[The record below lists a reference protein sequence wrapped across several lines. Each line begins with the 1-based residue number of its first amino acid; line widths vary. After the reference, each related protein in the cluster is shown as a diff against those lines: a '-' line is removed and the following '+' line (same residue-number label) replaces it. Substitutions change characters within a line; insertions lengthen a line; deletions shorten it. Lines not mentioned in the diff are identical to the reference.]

1 MANRLIRV
9 RHMSMPEGLDAFTW
23 RISEDHVVLYANTLI
38 GHFAKVKASRMALR
52 AANVRRRYLV
62 MLWPIMLWAALRHSY
77 KAHSSAANT
86 VGVGAGVLGVIVA
99 VALLL
104 LSGTSKTP
112 THAGTPPI
120 AAGRPSPTPT
130 PTHSAKRRHKTPA
143 PSKLTPVNAP
153 ATPTPKPSPAVAVIP
168 APVPSP
174 KPSPKPSLSSP
185 PPILPPTPKAS
196 CHTLVNSHGS
206 KQVACNGKARGIERR
221 HGLTPPLWSHG
232 RKHHHKHHG

>member
-1 MANRLIRV
+1 MTNRLIRV

-38 GHFAKVKASRMALR
+38 GHFARVKASRMALR

-86 VGVGAGVLGVIVA
+86 VGVGAGVLGIIVA

-120 AAGRPSPTPT
+120 AAGNPSPNPNPT
-130 PTHSAKRRHKTPA
+130 PTHSTKRRHKTPA

-153 ATPTPKPSPAVAVIP
+153 ATPMPKPSPVAAGIP

-174 KPSPKPSLSSP
+174 KPSPKPTPPSP
-185 PPILPPTPKAS
+185 PPILPPTSKAS

-206 KQVACNGKARGIERR
+206 KQVACNGKARGIVRR
-221 HGLTPPLWSHG
+221 HGLTPPPWSHG
-232 RKHHHKHHG
+232 RKHHHKH

>member
-38 GHFAKVKASRMALR
+38 GHFARVKASRMALH

-62 MLWPIMLWAALRHSY
+62 MLWPIMLWAALRHGY
-77 KAHSSAANT
+77 KAHSSAVNT

-104 LSGTSKTP
+104 LSGTSKAP
-112 THAGTPPI
+112 THAGPSPI
-120 AAGRPSPTPT
+120 AAGNPS
-130 PTHSAKRRHKTPA
+130 
-143 PSKLTPVNAP
+143 
-153 ATPTPKPSPAVAVIP
+153 PSPA
-168 APVPSP
+168 
-174 KPSPKPSLSSP
+174 
-185 PPILPPTPKAS
+185 PKAS

-206 KQVACNGKARGIERR
+206 KQVACNGKARGIVRR
-221 HGLTPPLWSHG
+221 HGLTPPPWSHG

>member
-9 RHMSMPEGLDAFTW
+9 KHMSMPEGLDAFTW

-38 GHFAKVKASRMALR
+38 GHFARVKASRMALR

-120 AAGRPSPTPT
+120 AAGNPS
-130 PTHSAKRRHKTPA
+130 
-143 PSKLTPVNAP
+143 
-153 ATPTPKPSPAVAVIP
+153 PKPSPVVAIIP

-174 KPSPKPSLSSP
+174 KPSPKPAPSSP
-185 PPILPPTPKAS
+185 PPIPPPTPKAS

-206 KQVACNGKARGIERR
+206 
-221 HGLTPPLWSHG
+221 
-232 RKHHHKHHG
+232 

>member
-9 RHMSMPEGLDAFTW
+9 RHMSMPEGLDAFTF

-38 GHFAKVKASRMALR
+38 GHFARVKASRMALH

-104 LSGTSKTP
+104 LCGTSETP

-120 AAGRPSPTPT
+120 AAGNPSPSPTPT
-130 PTHSAKRRHKTPA
+130 HSTKRRHKTPA
-143 PSKLTPVNAP
+143 PSKLTPANAP
-153 ATPTPKPSPAVAVIP
+153 GTPTPTPSLVVAVTP
-168 APVPSP
+168 KPVPNP
-174 KPSPKPSLSSP
+174 KPSPKPIP
-185 PPILPPTPKAS
+185 PPTPKAS

-206 KQVACNGKARGIERR
+206 KQVACNGKARGIVRR
-221 HGLTPPLWSHG
+221 HGLTPPPWSHG
-232 RKHHHKHHG
+232 RKASP

>member
-38 GHFAKVKASRMALR
+38 GHFARVKASRMALR

-62 MLWPIMLWAALRHSY
+62 MLWPIMLWAALRHGY

-120 AAGRPSPTPT
+120 AAGNPSPSPG
-130 PTHSAKRRHKTPA
+130 PAHSAKRRHKTPA

-153 ATPTPKPSPAVAVIP
+153 ATPAPKPSPVVAVIP
-168 APVPSP
+168 ASVLSP
-174 KPSPKPSLSSP
+174 KPSPKPTPPSP
-185 PPILPPTPKAS
+185 PPIPPPTPKAS

-206 KQVACNGKARGIERR
+206 KQVACNGKAHGIVRR
-221 HGLTPPLWSHG
+221 HGLTPPPWSHG
-232 RKHHHKHHG
+232 RKHHHQHHG

>member
-38 GHFAKVKASRMALR
+38 SHFARVKASRMALH

-120 AAGRPSPTPT
+120 AAGNPSPSPA
-130 PTHSAKRRHKTPA
+130 PTHSTQRRHKTPA
-143 PSKLTPVNAP
+143 PSKLTPVNAG
-153 ATPTPKPSPAVAVIP
+153 ATPTTKPSPVVAVMP
-168 APVPSP
+168 APVPNP
-174 KPSPKPSLSSP
+174 KPSPKPTPPSP
-185 PPILPPTPKAS
+185 PPIPPPTPKAS

-206 KQVACNGKARGIERR
+206 KQVACNGKARGIVRR
-221 HGLTPPLWSHG
+221 HGLTPPPWSHG

>member
-1 MANRLIRV
+1 
-9 RHMSMPEGLDAFTW
+9 MSMPEGLDAFTW

-38 GHFAKVKASRMALR
+38 GHFARVKASRMALR

-86 VGVGAGVLGVIVA
+86 VGVGTGVLGVIVV

-120 AAGRPSPTPT
+120 AAGNPSPSPK
-130 PTHSAKRRHKTPA
+130 PMHSAKRRHKTPA
-143 PSKLTPVNAP
+143 PSKLTPINAP
-153 ATPTPKPSPAVAVIP
+153 ATPTLKPSPVVAVIP

-174 KPSPKPSLSSP
+174 KPSPKPTPPSP
-185 PPILPPTPKAS
+185 PPILPPTPKVS

-206 KQVACNGKARGIERR
+206 KQVACNGKARGIVRR
-221 HGLTPPLWSHG
+221 HGLTPPLWAHG
-232 RKHHHKHHG
+232 RKHHHKH

>member
-38 GHFAKVKASRMALR
+38 GHFARVKASRMALR

-120 AAGRPSPTPT
+120 AVGNPSPSTAPA
-130 PTHSAKRRHKTPA
+130 HSAKRRHKTPA
-143 PSKLTPVNAP
+143 PSKLTPVNAG
-153 ATPTPKPSPAVAVIP
+153 ATPTTKPSPVVAVMP

-174 KPSPKPSLSSP
+174 KPSPKPTPPSP
-185 PPILPPTPKAS
+185 PPIPPPTPKAS

-206 KQVACNGKARGIERR
+206 KQVACNGKARGIVRR
-221 HGLTPPLWSHG
+221 HGLTPPPWSHG

>member
-1 MANRLIRV
+1 MTNRLIRV

-38 GHFAKVKASRMALR
+38 GHFARVKASRMALR

-120 AAGRPSPTPT
+120 VAGSPSPSPTPM
-130 PTHSAKRRHKTPA
+130 HSTKRRNKTPA

-153 ATPTPKPSPAVAVIP
+153 ETPTPKPSPVVAVISV
-168 APVPSP
+168 PVPSP
-174 KPSPKPSLSSP
+174 KPSPKPTPPSP
-185 PPILPPTPKAS
+185 PPTPKAS
-196 CHTLVNSHGS
+196 CHTLTNSHDS
-206 KQVACNGKARGIERR
+206 KQVACNGKARGIVRR
-221 HGLTPPLWSHG
+221 HGLTPPRWSHG
-232 RKHHHKHHG
+232 RKHHHKHSG

>member
-38 GHFAKVKASRMALR
+38 GHFARVKASRMALR

-120 AAGRPSPTPT
+120 AAGNPSPSATPA
-130 PTHSAKRRHKTPA
+130 HSAKRGHKTPA

-153 ATPTPKPSPAVAVIP
+153 ATPAHNPSPVVAVMP
-168 APVPSP
+168 APAPSP
-174 KPSPKPSLSSP
+174 KPSPKPAPPSPSPIP
-185 PPILPPTPKAS
+185 PPAPKAS

-206 KQVACNGKARGIERR
+206 KQVACNGKARGIVRR
-221 HGLTPPLWSHG
+221 HGLTPPPWSHG
-232 RKHHHKHHG
+232 RKHHHKHG

>member
-38 GHFAKVKASRMALR
+38 GHFARVKASRMALR

-62 MLWPIMLWAALRHSY
+62 MLWPIMLWAALRHGY
-77 KAHSSAANT
+77 KEHSSAANT

-120 AAGRPSPTPT
+120 AAGNPSPSPA
-130 PTHSAKRRHKTPA
+130 PTHSVKRRHKTPA

-153 ATPTPKPSPAVAVIP
+153 ATPTPKPSPVVAVIP
-168 APVPSP
+168 APAPST
-174 KPSPKPSLSSP
+174 KPSPKSSP
-185 PPILPPTPKAS
+185 PIPPPTPKAS

-206 KQVACNGKARGIERR
+206 KQVACNGKARGIVRR
-221 HGLTPPLWSHG
+221 HGLTPPPWSAG